1 MCYVKRFII
10 FISFIHTEKMR
21 NGYYDYIFSL
31 FRLYLSLR
39 LFVKFEINLKMYI
52 KVITYLIQTYDVVF
66 KIVILSTSIIN
77 TITYK

>member
-1 MCYVKRFII
+1 
-10 FISFIHTEKMR
+10 MR